1 MKISTTTATTT
12 TRFHLNDHPIAL
24 IPRLSNSLLAII
36 SSIMRK
42 YFQIGFICFW
52 PIDLELVTGFIQM
65 ANSQEMI
72 SSTELMLE
80 LV

>member
-1 MKISTTTATTT
+1 
-12 TRFHLNDHPIAL
+12 
-24 IPRLSNSLLAII
+24 
-36 SSIMRK
+36 MRK

-72 SSTELMLE
+72 SSTELRLE
-80 LV
+80 QV

>member
-1 MKISTTTATTT
+1 
-12 TRFHLNDHPIAL
+12 
-24 IPRLSNSLLAII
+24 
-36 SSIMRK
+36 MRK
-42 YFQIGFICFW
+42 YFQIGFICFS

-80 LV
+80 LDKCKQNHVKVLLPTVTSSEKCESIKHYC

>member
-1 MKISTTTATTT
+1 
-12 TRFHLNDHPIAL
+12 
-24 IPRLSNSLLAII
+24 
-36 SSIMRK
+36 MRK
-42 YFQIGFICFW
+42 YFQIGFICFS

-65 ANSQEMI
+65 VNSQEMI